1 VDYFSRIE
9 LGVSFGD
16 GASTGAGTALVTG
29 FHQSLA
35 FGFKNIIFDA
45 ESLRKFLG
53 VCTCVWLLR
62 NTSPSVSKHSHSLA
76 K

>member
-1 VDYFSRIE
+1 VNDFSRIE

-16 GASTGAGTALVTG
+16 GASAGAGTALVAG

-35 FGFKNIIFDA
+35 FGFEDIIFDA
-45 ESLRKFLG
+45 ESLTIFLG
-53 VCTCVWLLR
+53 ICVWLLR
-62 NTSPSVSKHSHSLA
+62 NSSPTISKQSHSLA